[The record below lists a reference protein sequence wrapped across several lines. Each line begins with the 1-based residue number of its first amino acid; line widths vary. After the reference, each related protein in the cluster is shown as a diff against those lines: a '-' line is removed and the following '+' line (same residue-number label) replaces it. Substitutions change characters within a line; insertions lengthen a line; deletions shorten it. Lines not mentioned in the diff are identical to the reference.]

1 MAHCYYNETI
11 PFFYNN
17 SGKILNTN
25 WTNKDR
31 LVIGLGLTVCL
42 FALLTNFLVI
52 TAIVINRRFHYPIY
66 YLLANLAAADL
77 FAGVGYTFLMFHTG
91 PRTSQLSIKT
101 WFLRQ
106 TLIDTSLTA
115 SVANLLAIAVERHQ
129 TVFTMQLHS
138 TMSNRRVT
146 ILIVFIWIAAI
157 LLGLIP
163 SFGWS
168 CLCNIKKCS
177 RMAPLY
183 SRDYL
188 VFWAISNLVV
198 FLIMVV
204 AYSHIS
210 IYVKRKALRMSQHTS
225 CHPKYKENM
234 ISLMKTVV
242 IILKLEGM
250 LQIWLGELDARL
262 QIWLGELDARLQIWL
277 GELDARLQI
286 WLGELD
292 ARLQIWL
299 GELDARLQIWLGELD
314 TRLQRGLGELDTRL
328 QRGLGELDAMFQRR
342 FGELDR
348 KIQRLIGELDTMFQM
363 WLREL
368 DPMLQRWVGE
378 LNAILKRWHG
388 EMEAML
394 QELFGE
400 LDTVLHGW
408 LGERDA
414 ILPEVAWRAG
424 RHPPRGGLESGT
436 PSSQRW
442 LGERDAI
449 LPEVA
454 WRAGRHPPRGG
465 LESGTPSSQRWL
477 GELNAILPE
486 VAWRAERHPP
496 RGGLES

>member
-242 IILKLEGM
+242 IILSAFVICWTPGQVVLLLDGLNCQKCNVLAVEKYFLLLAEFNSVINPIVYSYRDNEMRITFKKILCYCCSRRPSYGASMKSTHIERRM
-250 LQIWLGELDARL
+250 L
-262 QIWLGELDARLQIWL
+262 
-277 GELDARLQI
+277 
-286 WLGELD
+286 
-292 ARLQIWL
+292 
-299 GELDARLQIWLGELD
+299 
-314 TRLQRGLGELDTRL
+314 
-328 QRGLGELDAMFQRR
+328 
-342 FGELDR
+342 
-348 KIQRLIGELDTMFQM
+348 
-363 WLREL
+363 
-368 DPMLQRWVGE
+368 
-378 LNAILKRWHG
+378 
-388 EMEAML
+388 
-394 QELFGE
+394 
-400 LDTVLHGW
+400 
-408 LGERDA
+408 
-414 ILPEVAWRAG
+414 
-424 RHPPRGGLESGT
+424 
-436 PSSQRW
+436 SSNGHNMKDST
-442 LGERDAI
+442 L
-449 LPEVA
+449 
-454 WRAGRHPPRGG
+454 
-465 LESGTPSSQRWL
+465 
-477 GELNAILPE
+477 
-486 VAWRAERHPP
+486 
-496 RGGLES
+496 

>member
-1 MAHCYYNETI
+1 MAQCYYNETI

-17 SGKILNTN
+17 SGKILHTN

-42 FALLTNFLVI
+42 FVFLTNLLVI
-52 TAIVINRRFHYPIY
+52 TAIVINRRFHFPIY

-204 AYSHIS
+204 AYTHIS

-225 CHPKYKENM
+225 CHPKYRENM

-242 IILKLEGM
+242 IILSAFVICWTPGQVVLLLDGLNCQKCDVLAVEKYFLLLAEFNSVINPIVYSYRDNEMRNTFKKILCYCCSRRSTYGASMKSTHMERRM
-250 LQIWLGELDARL
+250 L
-262 QIWLGELDARLQIWL
+262 
-277 GELDARLQI
+277 
-286 WLGELD
+286 
-292 ARLQIWL
+292 
-299 GELDARLQIWLGELD
+299 
-314 TRLQRGLGELDTRL
+314 
-328 QRGLGELDAMFQRR
+328 
-342 FGELDR
+342 
-348 KIQRLIGELDTMFQM
+348 
-363 WLREL
+363 
-368 DPMLQRWVGE
+368 
-378 LNAILKRWHG
+378 
-388 EMEAML
+388 
-394 QELFGE
+394 
-400 LDTVLHGW
+400 
-408 LGERDA
+408 
-414 ILPEVAWRAG
+414 
-424 RHPPRGGLESGT
+424 
-436 PSSQRW
+436 SSNGHNMKDST
-442 LGERDAI
+442 L
-449 LPEVA
+449 
-454 WRAGRHPPRGG
+454 
-465 LESGTPSSQRWL
+465 
-477 GELNAILPE
+477 
-486 VAWRAERHPP
+486 
-496 RGGLES
+496 